1 MNLQKSMVEIYE
13 KQGKNEENEN
23 FLENI
28 NQKFMFCKN
37 SMNAT

>member
-1 MNLQKSMVEIYE
+1 VEIYE
-13 KQGKNEENEN
+13 EQSENEENEN

-28 NQKFMFCKN
+28 DQNFSFCKN